1 MAPSPSPTATPTRT
15 INYTSHGSPTPSVT
29 LAPSPD
35 LSIHQQQLH
44 YAYAVPVEGGY
55 EGFQAIQNKVLSST
69 SKQFERF
76 TDGGGDNEAIEDNK
90 PTREGKSWKGKERE
104 WVNRNGE
111 GTGSKLMKRGSRRRR
126 GLPLGLVSDM
136 EDVRRSLEKR
146 LPMAEGCKLPIS
158 FIPLFARTSQSFPSL
173 PLLSLRRSIYSP
185 R

>member
-15 INYTSHGSPTPSVT
+15 INSLSHGSLTPSIT
-29 LAPSPD
+29 PAPSPD

-44 YAYAVPVEGGY
+44 YAYAIAVEGGY

-69 SKQFERF
+69 LKQFERF
-76 TDGGGDNEAIEDNK
+76 EGVGDNNEAVGDST
-90 PTREGKSWKGKERE
+90 PTREGKSRKGKERE

-136 EDVRRSLEKR
+136 KDARRSLEKR

-158 FIPLFARTSQSFPSL
+158 FIPLFARTSP
-173 PLLSLRRSIYSP
+173 IV
-185 R
+185 